1 MQKNISPYL
10 KISGNGT
17 KKSQKGIL
25 YVVSSPIG
33 NLSDITIRALEV
45 LKQADHILCED
56 TRITLKLLNH
66 FGIQKPLLTIF
77 GPKEKKEI
85 PKILALLQKGE
96 CLALLSDA
104 GTPALSDPGAS
115 IIKKAKESLIP
126 VVPIPGPSAILCALS
141 VCGFAE
147 KNFLFLGFLH
157 RKSGK
162 IKKELLEAKKF
173 NVPVVFFES
182 PFRILKTLSL
192 VAETWGKETLTFIG
206 REMTKKFEEILEG
219 TLGEMV
225 EKLQGREILGEF
237 TVILSP
243 KIALGHAKQGGPA
256 AMFGLQ
262 EPN

>member
-1 MQKNISPYL
+1 MEKKISPYL

-17 KKSQKGIL
+17 EKDQKGIL
-25 YVVSSPIG
+25 YVVSTPIG

-45 LKQADHILCED
+45 LKQADQILCED

-104 GTPALSDPGAS
+104 GTPTLSDPGTS
-115 IIKKAKESLIP
+115 IVKNVKELKFP
-126 VVPIPGPSAILCALS
+126 VVPIPGPSAISCALS

-147 KNFLFLGFLH
+147 KSFLFLGFLH

-173 NVPVVFFES
+173 KTTVVFFES
-182 PFRILKTLSL
+182 PFRILNTLSL
-192 VAETWGKETLTFIG
+192 VADTWGKETLTFIG
-206 REMTKKFEEILEG
+206 REMTKKFEEVMEG
-219 TLGEMV
+219 TLSEII
-225 EKLQGREILGEF
+225 EKMQKKEILGEI
-237 TVILSP
+237 TVVL
-243 KIALGHAKQGGPA
+243 K
-256 AMFGLQ
+256 
-262 EPN
+262 EPS